1 MFNSIY
7 FNGNEYK
14 EMWLNG
20 SKIWEKNSGEIVYP
34 YSDADSVITYMNTST
49 SAVSRTFTVID
60 SSLPYSINGTKAK
73 SFSFPASSET
83 QVKLVNLKPTTDTGS
98 TFFMTKIEQL
108 RIPNLTDLSWLFSCF
123 GYVDGYEYSWSP
135 QYFEFSDSVTNM
147 TYMFYKCQYLTDDMM
162 DKFMPYFPNTSQ
174 VISMGNMFSNCF
186 SLTHLNLSSLNV
198 NFGVLGANGMNQIF
212 NGCTSLKELHLETW
226 DTSGV
231 DTNTSYGVVKDMFAN
246 LTSDIYVN
254 KNTWTLDTHFCSYNA
269 TNSNFILVDD
279 NGSQEEVFKPQYHTE
294 FASTSNLPSWL
305 SVYSKGSEYYFAY
318 SSTSGYYYN
327 TNSKYSDTT
336 AENVFQIDAPMTGT
350 LKIYLSAS
358 SRDYD
363 EWRCS
368 NKLASES
375 SYGTTTYLEYNGSNK
390 DMCKRCHVYEM
401 PVVAGESYHVKV
413 QFNQG
418 SSSHSN
424 ASYSDGSYIYGFSID
439 FIPITSI
446 NLTHNIAD
454 ISNMEQTKFTIN
466 PTITPSNY
474 TLSDLEVIYDST
486 YLSTTDNLTF
496 KLLDGCQGK
505 TLNVTYRG
513 ITNNSISKTITFTV
527 SEELQFYIIDYSQ
540 ETAPTLPSWY
550 SLYDENSSYYFEHG
564 QSSRFG
570 YGLYAEQKS
579 GSSSTYRSTYKF
591 VAPASGILRF
601 TYSCYTYSSSYPFT
615 IHVSTTQ
622 TSPSYSDST
631 DRIVSSSSGTN
642 KTVSTQVVKGTTYYI
657 TYQYR
662 HYKNQSSYAGGTIFK
677 VELEPIPLIK
687 SIDGFTYDVDL
698 NNINQKTF
706 TVIPNIKPTNYDTND
721 LEIVYDSNYMTI
733 NPTTFEIRL
742 IDGCQGK
749 LHSVTYRSKEN
760 NSVNKSFTFYVN
772 ASLEFPVFIVDC
784 SQSTAPTLPDYMT
797 VDYNGTYSFSH
808 GLYTTDVYGLI
819 PSNKGKNSSTAYTR
833 YKYVAPTSGDL
844 TFTYRCYAE
853 TSFDYLTVHV
863 TTTTSQP
870 STTIATNQVF
880 TTKGVS
886 SYQNTDGTASVS
898 VVEGTTYYI
907 HIQYYKDSSANSG
920 YDMGCI
926 RKIELK

>member
-1 MFNSIY
+1 MFDSIF
-7 FNGNEYK
+7 FNGDEYNQ
-14 EMWLNG
+14 MWLNG
-20 SKIWEKNSGEIVYP
+20 NKIWEKNSGEIVYP
-34 YSDADSVITYMNTST
+34 YSDADSVITYMNTNT
-49 SAVSRTFTVID
+49 SAKSASFTVID

-83 QVKLVNLKPTTDTGS
+83 QVKLVNLKPTTSTGS

-108 RIPNLTDLSWLFSCF
+108 RIPNLTDLSWLFSYF
-123 GYVDGYEYSWSP
+123 GCVDGYEYSWSP

-147 TYMFYKCQYLTDDMM
+147 TYMFYNCKYLTDDMM
-162 DKFMPYFPNTSQ
+162 EQFISYFPNTSQ
-174 VISMGNMFSNCF
+174 VITMSNMFYNCS

-198 NFGVLGANGMNQIF
+198 NFGGLGTNGIRQIF
-212 NGCTSLKELHLETW
+212 SGCTSLKELHLETW

-231 DTNTSYGVVKDMFAN
+231 DTNTNYYVVADMFGN

-269 TNSNFILVDD
+269 TNAKFILVDD
-279 NGSQEEVFKPQYHTE
+279 NGNQEEVFKPQYHTE

-305 SVYSKGSEYYFAY
+305 SVYSFGSDYYFAY
-318 SSTSGYYYN
+318 SSSSGCYYN
-327 TNSKYSDTT
+327 TNTKYSSTT
-336 AENVFQIDAPMTGT
+336 AENVFQIDAPITGT
-350 LKIYLSAS
+350 LKVYVSAS
-358 SRDYD
+358 AGDDTFRF
-363 EWRCS
+363 S
-368 NKLASES
+368 NKLASDS
-375 SYGTTTYLEYNGSNK
+375 SYGTTISMAMGYSTMYGYNRK
-390 DMCKRCHVYEM
+390 CYVYEM
-401 PVVAGESYHVKV
+401 PVVAGESYHVKI
-413 QFNQG
+413 QFYQG
-418 SSSHSN
+418 QSTGG
-424 ASYSDGSYIYGFSID
+424 SYSDSGYIYGFSID
-439 FIPITSI
+439 YIPITSI

-454 ISNMEQTKFTIN
+454 ISNMEQTTFTIS
-466 PTITPSNY
+466 PTIAPSNY

-486 YLSTTDNLTF
+486 YLLTTNNLKF

-505 TLNVTYRG
+505 TLNVTYRSR
-513 ITNNSISKTITFTV
+513 TNNSISKTITFKV

-550 SLYDENSSYYFEHG
+550 SLYNESDYYKFEHG
-564 QSSRFG
+564 QSSLFG
-570 YGLYAEQKS
+570 YGLYAEQK
-579 GSSSTYRSTYKF
+579 GSPSNDYRSMYKF
-591 VAPASGILRF
+591 VAPASGKLSF
-601 TYSCYTYSSSYPFT
+601 TYSAYTYSSSYPFT
-615 IHVSTTQ
+615 IHVK
-622 TSPSYSDST
+622 TSDLSVDYSDT
-631 DRIVSSSSGTN
+631 TGRVVSSSNSN
-642 KTVSTQVVKGTTYYI
+642 NHTVSTQVVKGTTYYI
-657 TYQYR
+657 TYLYR
-662 HYKNQSSYAGGTIFK
+662 HNRYQKSDGGGTIFK

-721 LEIVYDSNYMTI
+721 LEIIYDSNYMTI

-772 ASLEFPVFIVDC
+772 ASLEFPVFTVDC
-784 SQSTAPTLPDYMT
+784 SQSTAPTLPNYMT

-833 YKYVAPTSGDL
+833 YKYVAPISGDL
-844 TFTYRCYAE
+844 TFTYRCSAE
-853 TSFDYLTVHV
+853 TNYDYLTVHV
-863 TTTTSQP
+863 DTSTSQP
-870 STTIATNQVF
+870 STTSATNQVF
-880 TTKGVS
+880 TTKGIS

-907 HIQYYKDSSANSG
+907 HVQYYKDSSSNVG

>member
-7 FNGNEYK
+7 FNGDEYNQ
-14 EMWLNG
+14 MWLNG
-20 SKIWEKNSGEIVYP
+20 NKIWEKNSGEIVYP
-34 YSDADSVITYMNTST
+34 YSDADSVITYMNTNT
-49 SAVSRTFTVID
+49 SAKSASFTVID

-108 RIPNLTDLSWLFSCF
+108 RLPNLTDLSWLFSYF
-123 GYVDGYEYSWSP
+123 GCVDGYEYSWQP

-162 DKFMPYFPNTSQ
+162 EQFISYFPNTSQ
-174 VISMGNMFSNCF
+174 VITMSNMFSNCS

-198 NFGVLGANGMNQIF
+198 NFGGLGTNGMNQIF
-212 NGCTSLKELHLETW
+212 SGCTSLKELHLETW

-231 DTNTSYGVVKDMFAN
+231 DTNTNYYVVADMFGN

-269 TNSNFILVDD
+269 TNANFILVDD
-279 NGSQEEVFKPQYHTE
+279 NGNQEEVFKPQYHTE

-305 SVYSKGSEYYFAY
+305 SVYSKGSDYYFAY
-318 SSTSGYYYN
+318 SSSSGCYYN
-327 TNSKYSDTT
+327 TNTKYSSTT
-336 AENVFQIDAPMTGT
+336 AENVFQIDAPITGT
-350 LKIYLSAS
+350 LKVYVSAS
-358 SRDYD
+358 AGDDTFRF
-363 EWRCS
+363 S
-368 NKLASES
+368 NKLASDS
-375 SYGTTTYLEYNGSNK
+375 SYGTTTSIYMQYTTMYGYNRK
-390 DMCKRCHVYEM
+390 CYVYEM
-401 PVVAGESYHVKV
+401 PVVAGESYHVKI
-413 QFNQG
+413 QFYQG
-418 SSSHSN
+418 QSTGG
-424 ASYSDGSYIYGFSID
+424 SYSDSGYIYGFSID
-439 FIPITSI
+439 YIPITSI
-446 NLTHNIAD
+446 NLTHDIGD
-454 ISNMEQTKFTIN
+454 ISNMEQTTFTIN

-486 YLSTTDNLTF
+486 YLLTTNNLKF

-505 TLNVTYRG
+505 TLNVTYRSV
-513 ITNNSISKTITFTV
+513 TDNSISKTITFTV

-550 SLYDENSSYYFEHG
+550 SLYNENSYNFKHG

-570 YGLYAEQKS
+570 YGLYAEQS
-579 GSSSTYRSTYKF
+579 GSPSNSYRSTYKF
-591 VAPASGILRF
+591 VAPASGKLRF
-601 TYSCYTYSSSYPFT
+601 TYSAYTYSSSYPFT
-615 IHVSTTQ
+615 IHVK
-622 TSPSYSDST
+622 TSNLTPDYSDTT
-631 DRIVSSSSGTN
+631 DRIISSSNSN
-642 KTVSTQVVKGTTYYI
+642 NHTVSTQVVKGTTYYI

-721 LEIVYDSNYMTI
+721 LEIIYDSNYMTI

-772 ASLEFPVFIVDC
+772 ASLEFPVFTVDC

-808 GLYTTDVYGLI
+808 GLYTTDIYGLI

-863 TTTTSQP
+863 DTSTSQP
-870 STTIATNQVF
+870 STTNATNQVF

-907 HIQYYKDSSANSG
+907 HIQYYKDSSSNSG

-926 RKIELK
+926 RKIELV

>member
-1 MFNSIY
+1 MFDSIF
-7 FNGNEYK
+7 FNGDEYNQ
-14 EMWLNG
+14 MWLNG
-20 SKIWEKNSGEIVYP
+20 NKIWEKNSGEIVYP
-34 YSDADSVITYMNTST
+34 YSDADSVITYMNTNT
-49 SAVSRTFTVID
+49 SAKSASFTVID

-108 RIPNLTDLSWLFSCF
+108 RIPNLTDLSWLFSYFC
-123 GYVDGYEYSWSP
+123 YDANYEYSWQP

-174 VISMGNMFSNCF
+174 VIGMIYMFVNCS
-186 SLTHLNLSSLNV
+186 SLTHLNLSSWNV
-198 NFGVLGANGMNQIF
+198 NFGGLGTNGMRQIF
-212 NGCTSLKELHLETW
+212 SGCTSLKELHLETW
-226 DTSGV
+226 DTSGI
-231 DTNTSYGVVKDMFAN
+231 DTNTNLVVADMFAN

-269 TNSNFILVDD
+269 TNANFILVDD

-318 SSTSGYYYN
+318 SSSGYYYN
-327 TNSKYSDTT
+327 TNTKYSSTT

-350 LKIYLSAS
+350 LKVYVSAS
-358 SRDYD
+358 AGDDTFRF
-363 EWRCS
+363 S
-368 NKLASES
+368 NKLASDS
-375 SYGTTTYLEYNGSNK
+375 SYGTTISMVMGYSTMYGYNRK
-390 DMCKRCHVYEM
+390 CYVYEM
-401 PVVAGESYHVKV
+401 PVVAGESYHVKI
-413 QFNQG
+413 QFYQG
-418 SSSHSN
+418 QSTGG
-424 ASYSDGSYIYGFSID
+424 SYSDGGYIYGFSID
-439 FIPITSI
+439 YIPITSI
-446 NLTHNIAD
+446 NLTHNISD
-454 ISNMEQTKFTIN
+454 ISNMEQTTFTIN
-466 PTITPSNY
+466 PTITPFNY

-486 YLSTTDNLTF
+486 YLSTTDNLKF

-505 TLNVTYRG
+505 TFNVTYRSR
-513 ITNNSISKTITFTV
+513 TNNSISKTITFKV

-550 SLYDENSSYYFEHG
+550 SLYSEDSSYKFQHG
-564 QSSRFG
+564 QSSLFS
-570 YGLYAEQKS
+570 YGLYAEQK
-579 GSSSTYRSTYKF
+579 GSPSSDYKSMYKF
-591 VAPASGILRF
+591 VAPASGKLSF
-601 TYSCYTYSSSYPFT
+601 TYSAYTYSSSYPFT
-615 IHVSTTQ
+615 IHVK
-622 TSPSYSDST
+622 TSDLSVDYSDTT
-631 DRIVSSSSGTN
+631 DRVVSSSNSN
-642 KTVSTQVVKGTTYYI
+642 NHTVSTQVVKGTTYYI

-662 HYKNQSSYAGGTIFK
+662 HNRYQSSYAGGTIFK

-706 TVIPNIKPTNYDTND
+706 TVIPNIKPANYDTND

-772 ASLEFPVFIVDC
+772 ASLEFPVFTVDC

-819 PSNKGKNSSTAYTR
+819 PNNKGLHNSTAYTR
-833 YKYVAPTSGDL
+833 YKYVAPASGDL

-907 HIQYYKDSSANSG
+907 HVQYYKDSSSNSG